1 MSSCKNTLFHFFE
14 SSNAGLYVFFFLQHG
29 LKDFYVQKKFW
40 IYIFKEHISKGK
52 QVVKGKQ
59 GQVGKQAILVFFIYN
74 RFEIWFLAEGQILEI
89 FEPKQ
94 ARHFPSNIF

>member
-14 SSNAGLYVFFFLQHG
+14 SSSAGLYVFFFLQHG

-40 IYIFKEHISKGK
+40 IYIFKEHISKNK

-59 GQVGKQAILVFFIYN
+59 GQAGKQAS
-74 RFEIWFLAEGQILEI
+74 
-89 FEPKQ
+89 KQ
-94 ARHFPSNIF
+94 S